1 MDSLAPNNDTQTQ
14 SANDFNKS
22 LKHQRGVEGKIRSAS
37 DDMNKKHIPQSTKDK
52 VLSNEDKCKMNRQKR
67 PSISCEAQAKD
78 KCVTELFP
86 WLDEATECNSKYL
99 GSLTEVKPRNVLT
112 AMDAVI
118 A

>member
-1 MDSLAPNNDTQTQ
+1 MDPLKPNDDTQTQ

-22 LKHQRGVEGKIRSAS
+22 LKQQKGVDGKIRSAS
-37 DDMNKKHIPQSTKDK
+37 DDMNKKYIPQSTKDK
-52 VLSNEDKCKMNRQKR
+52 VISDEDKCKMNTQKR
-67 PSISCEAQAKD
+67 PSTSCDAHAKD

-99 GSLTEVKPRNVLT
+99 GSLTEVKPRDVLN